1 MALTLKITSKAQKD
15 VTKAYEW
22 YEDQVTGLGLEF
34 IERVNARINHI
45 VREPNHF
52 QIVFADSVKRALV
65 GRFPYAIYF
74 VENGSTLIVFGVFH
88 QRANPSRWKTRR
100 RK

>member
-15 VTKAYEW
+15 VIKAYEW
-22 YEDQVTGLGLEF
+22 YEKQATGLGLEF
-34 IERVNARINHI
+34 VERVNSRINHI
-45 VREPNHF
+45 AREPNHF
-52 QIVFADSVKRALV
+52 QIVFANSVKRALV
-65 GRFPYAIYF
+65 SRFPYAIYF
-74 VENGSTLIVFGVFH
+74 VEKDSTLIVYGIFH